1 MEKRILLVEDEE
13 DTREAVSEYLS
24 EAGYHVETAR
34 DGEIAMELLH
44 GNLYDMVVLD
54 IMLPKVNGFVVLNW
68 LRKRSQIPVLMLTAM
83 HDEYTQLMSF
93 DEQAD
98 DYITK
103 PFSLRLLQKRME
115 ALFRRSRAQTST
127 DLWQYQ
133 DIEVD
138 FNGFR
143 ACVRKE
149 PVDLKPKEILLLKLL
164 LDHANQVLTRDQI
177 LDCLWKEE
185 APMDRVVDVYIK
197 NLRKKLQLD
206 CIVTIKGVGYKFEE
220 RL

>member
-1 MEKRILLVEDEE
+1 MVKRILLVEDEE
-13 DTREAVSEYLS
+13 DTREAVSEFLS
-24 EAGYHVETAR
+24 EAGYHVDTAR
-34 DGEIAMELLH
+34 DGEIAMKLLR
-44 GNLYDMVVLD
+44 NNIYDMVVLD

-98 DYITK
+98 DYIIK
-103 PFSLRLLQKRME
+103 PFSLRLLLKRME

-127 DLWQYQ
+127 NLWQYQ
-133 DIEVD
+133 VIEVD
-138 FNGFR
+138 FNGFC
-143 ACVRKE
+143 AYVRKE

-177 LDCLWKEE
+177 LDYLWKEE

-206 CIVTIKGVGYKFEE
+206 CIVTIKGIGYKFEE